1 MKFKKWG
8 MACLLSGSIVSM
20 GYGDSIWDRRDPRQ
34 AFLFED
40 NRARNVGDLLI
51 ITISET
57 TNATERETRAM
68 DRNTKNTGA
77 LVYKGNTDFGATNNA
92 SLDVSGSSNN
102 RRQFTGSA
110 QISNTRSFVDRM
122 AVTVVDVLPNGNL
135 VVEGYRTRVVGGE
148 ERVLRITGVV
158 RPADITTANAV
169 SSGNI
174 SNFRISYTGRG
185 AASEFTQQSWF
196 GRFLNNIWP

>member
-1 MKFKKWG
+1 MKWKKWF
-8 MACLLSGSIVSM
+8 MACLLTGSIVSM

-40 NRARNVGDLLI
+40 NRARNVGDLLTI
-51 ITISET
+51 VISES
-57 TNATERETRAM
+57 TNAVERETRAL
-68 DRNTKNTGA
+68 DRNSKNTGSLA
-77 LVYKGNTDFGATNNA
+77 YKGNSNFGKENNA
-92 SLDVSGSSNN
+92 TLDVSANSNN

-158 RPADITTANAV
+158 RPADITTANTIL
-169 SSGNI
+169 SGNI

-185 AASEFTQQSWF
+185 TSSEFTQQSWF
-196 GRFLNNIWP
+196 GRLLNNIWP